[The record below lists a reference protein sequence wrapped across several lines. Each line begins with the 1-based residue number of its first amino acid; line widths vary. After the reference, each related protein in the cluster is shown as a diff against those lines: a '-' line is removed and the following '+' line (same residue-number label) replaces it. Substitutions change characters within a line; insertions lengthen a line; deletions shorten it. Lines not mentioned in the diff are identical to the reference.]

1 MAKNPGNLSIW
12 QIGNAWREIMARIYE
27 NLRVELNVSPEWLVN
42 PATNRRLKLDLLYPE
57 IGVAVRF
64 EGLQGKQRRQRPSLE
79 EEAQQ
84 QQRDLARQEV
94 CRAHGIELIVVDVTS
109 DMPKNIFRDIDQS
122 LSRVKERVK
131 DKTLIKKIAQA
142 RASAA
147 SLAGRIAKLNDLN
160 IYAEL
165 WEDRQYRLAEPA
177 PAPPPSGNLP
187 TLTVG
192 MEGEHINFGP
202 GVVLAIAASNGDT
215 LITVDFVTAGQKTFI
230 ASLIADK
237 LLPK

>member
-109 DMPKNIFRDIDQS
+109 DMPKNIFRDIDLS

-131 DKTLIKKIAQA
+131 DKTLIKP
-142 RASAA
+142 
-147 SLAGRIAKLNDLN
+147 
-160 IYAEL
+160 
-165 WEDRQYRLAEPA
+165 EPA
-177 PAPPPSGNLP
+177 RPHLR
-187 TLTVG
+187 
-192 MEGEHINFGP
+192 
-202 GVVLAIAASNGDT
+202 VVLPN
-215 LITVDFVTAGQKTFI
+215 
-230 ASLIADK
+230 
-237 LLPK
+237 